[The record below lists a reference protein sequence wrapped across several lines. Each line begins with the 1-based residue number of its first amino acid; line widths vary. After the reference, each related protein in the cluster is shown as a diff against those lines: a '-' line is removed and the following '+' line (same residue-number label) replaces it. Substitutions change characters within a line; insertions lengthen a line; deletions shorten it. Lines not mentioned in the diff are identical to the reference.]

1 MHTLLH
7 AVACCCTKFETSQT
21 LSPVQTDATLLAD
34 KSQHYCWEL
43 LRPFARNSVPTT
55 SLTSTNSTTPITL
68 KVILHGTIRNDD
80 FYRNTELQCWNN
92 VVTIRNNAATLCCA
106 KNRLCKSSRVTS
118 PLLPAQLSHDHSFL
132 NQHIYLKWG
141 VFSSPLPYPSP
152 PPHTHTQAFLF
163 CFGFFS
169 PPTSALFTFVVQLNC
184 GLSPK
189 NCNTAS
195 AASLAQVDKCWSVER
210 EVAGSNRGGSKSQGH

>member
-1 MHTLLH
+1 MQTLSH
-7 AVACCCTKFETSQT
+7 ALACCCAKFETGKT
-21 LSPVQTDATLLAD
+21 LRPVQTDATLLAD

-43 LRPFARNSVPTT
+43 LHPFARNSVPTT
-55 SLTSTNSTTPITL
+55 SLTSINSTTPTTL
-68 KVILHGTIRNDD
+68 KVMLHGTIRNDD

-118 PLLPAQLSHDHSFL
+118 PLQPAQLSHDHSFL

-141 VFSSPLPYPSP
+141 VFSPPLPYPSP
-152 PPHTHTQAFLF
+152 PPHTHTHRFFLF
-163 CFGFFS
+163 WFGFFS
-169 PPTSALFTFVVQLNC
+169 LPTSALFTFLVQLNC

-189 NCNTAS
+189 KLQHRLYRLVS
-195 AASLAQVDKCWSVER
+195 SS
-210 EVAGSNRGGSKSQGH
+210 G

>member
-1 MHTLLH
+1 MQTLLH
-7 AVACCCTKFETSQT
+7 AVACCCAKFESGQT

-34 KSQHYCWEL
+34 KSQHYCWDL
-43 LRPFARNSVPTT
+43 LRQFARNSVPTT

-118 PLLPAQLSHDHSFL
+118 PLQAAQLSHDH
-132 NQHIYLKWG
+132 IKA
-141 VFSSPLPYPSP
+141 FSTSTFISSGAFSGPLCLTP
-152 PPHTHTQAFLF
+152 PLHHTHTHAQVFFVLVWV
-163 CFGFFS
+163 FFS
-169 PPTSALFTFVVQLNC
+169 AYFRTFHFCSPVKLWFITKKIATPPL
-184 GLSPK
+184 PP
-189 NCNTAS
+189 
-195 AASLAQVDKCWSVER
+195 R
-210 EVAGSNRGGSKSQGH
+210 